1 MSIQDINRYVD
12 GIFNQKLDGSGD
24 LTSISLHFDLMRD
37 RMDQLV
43 QQITHYTAL
52 KDLKEQPWLEEQ
64 MFEFIRKTCHDF
76 LTKSNDINRDISFM
90 QSHPFDQ
97 QVDPAKFN
105 VYAMNLMAY
114 IDEREN
120 EHPSAIEIMKGWFGK
135 GKQTY
140 HTDQYMALVAG
151 RATYVDGK
159 FQLKGETKTPTVTE
173 HIQHPTMAECVTESV
188 NMKAH

>member
-12 GIFNQKLDGSGD
+12 SIFNQKLDGSGD

-105 VYAMNLMAY
+105 VYALNLMAY

-120 EHPSAIEIMKGWFGK
+120 EHPSAIEVMKGWFGK

-140 HTDQYMALVAG
+140 HTDQYIALLNG
-151 RATYVDGK
+151 KATFIDGK
-159 FQLKGETKTPTVTE
+159 IHYTDVKKATSTKGRQLTAST
-173 HIQHPTMAECVTESV
+173 AECVTESV

>member
-12 GIFNQKLDGSGD
+12 SIFNQKLDGSGD
-24 LTSISLHFDLMRD
+24 LKSINLHFDLMRD

-43 QQITHYTAL
+43 RQIEHYTTL
-52 KDLKEQPWLEEQ
+52 KSLKEQPWLDEP
-64 MFEFIRKTCHDF
+64 MFDFIRKTCHDF
-76 LTKSNDINRDISFM
+76 LTSSNDINRDISFM

-97 QVDPAKFN
+97 QVESAKFN

-140 HTDQYMALVAG
+140 HTDQYVALLNG
-151 RATYVDGK
+151 KATFVDGQFK
-159 FQLKGETKTPTVTE
+159 MIEVKKATPAKE
-173 HIQHPTMAECVTESV
+173 HNSAIDNIQCVNESA
-188 NMKAH
+188 NAKAH